1 VERRG
6 RKYHRERLGETLREE
21 LETIIE
27 GELADPRIGLVNVSS
42 VHLAEDARSA
52 RALVVV
58 EGDDEE
64 ARQTLEGLTAAV
76 GYIRHEIGE
85 RLHLRRAPE
94 LFFELDRSR
103 QDQARIDELL
113 ERSKIGRNKIGEPD

>member
-6 RKYHRERLGETLREE
+6 QKYHRERLGEALREE

-27 GELADPRIGLVNVSS
+27 GELADPRIGLVNVGA
-42 VHLAEDARSA
+42 VQLAEDGRSA
-52 RALVVV
+52 RAFVVV

-64 ARQTLEGLTAAV
+64 AERTLEGLTAAV

-85 RLHLRRAPE
+85 RLNLRRAPE

-103 QDQARIDELL
+103 QYQARIDELL
-113 ERSKIGRNKIGEPD
+113 KRSKRGQNKIGERQ